1 MEIGESVFELL
12 SEVWM
17 MDGWTDRRT
26 DGRTTVYHNT
36 SRLKDDGR
44 IKTSE
49 QMSSPKFLHKKNFS

>member
-12 SEVWM
+12 SEVWTT
-17 MDGWTDRRT
+17 DGRTDGRTDRQTDGRT

-44 IKTSE
+44 IK
-49 QMSSPKFLHKKNFS
+49 MVKN